1 MIARYSGVDVSVSA
15 ADHRLDVALTLTNGG
30 PDAWTND
37 EQYAVGYQV
46 FDAETDNLLSDGPHG
61 SLPHPVPPG
70 EKLPI
75 QLAVDLPR
83 EPGRYRVFVSPL
95 RESQAWF
102 FEKGSP
108 FLLLE
113 AETDGSS
120 LVLRRRQV
128 TRAGRL
134 AIERLLRTVVRAFV
148 YPIRT
153 LLNHGSLIRSL
164 VRRDILG
171 RYRGSFGGLFWTVI
185 HPLLMMLTYYFVFG
199 VVLRSSFGQD
209 RSSTGFLMYFLA
221 GMVPWLAMS
230 EAIGR
235 APGVILE
242 HASFVKKLLFPVE
255 VLPVTLVCSGLFSEV
270 FALLIFTG
278 AMAWFGYSFSVTA
291 LLLPLVLIPQFL
303 LTQGLCWL
311 LAALGVFFRDLG
323 QIMGFVLTVWFFT
336 TPICYDERALPGS
349 YLWLF
354 ELNPMFVLVRS
365 YRAIFL
371 EAATPPWM
379 PLAMLTVAAALVF
392 VVGHGLFYKLKRS
405 FGDMV

>member
-1 MIARYSGVDVSVSA
+1 MIARYSGIEVAVEA
-15 ADHRLDVALTLTNGG
+15 AGHRLDVALTLTNGG
-30 PDAWTND
+30 AEPWSSDQ
-37 EQYAVGYQV
+37 QYAVGYQV
-46 FDAETDNLLSDGPHG
+46 FDAETGNLLRDGPHLAL
-61 SLPHPVPPG
+61 SQPVPPG
-70 EKLPI
+70 EKLPV

-95 RESQAWF
+95 RENQAWF
-102 FEKGSP
+102 FEQGSP

-113 AETDGSS
+113 AETDGR
-120 LVLRRRQV
+120 LLELRRRRV
-128 TRAGRL
+128 TRSGRL
-134 AIERLLRTVVRAFV
+134 GIERLVRTTRRAFV
-148 YPIRT
+148 YPVRT
-153 LLNHGSLIRSL
+153 LLKHGSLIRSL

-171 RYRGSFGGLFWTVI
+171 RYRGSFGGLFWTII

-199 VVLRSSFGQD
+199 VVLRASFGQD

-235 APGVILE
+235 ASGVILD

-255 VLPVTLVCSGLFSEV
+255 VLPVTLVLSGLFSEV
-270 FALLIFTG
+270 FGLLIFSG
-278 AMAWFGYSFSVTA
+278 AMALFGYSFSATV

-303 LTQGLCWL
+303 LTLGLCWL

-336 TPICYDERALPGS
+336 TPICYDERALPQN

-371 EAATPPWM
+371 EASAPAWG
-379 PLAMLTVAAALVF
+379 PLAAVTAASALLF
-392 VVGHGLFYKLKRS
+392 IAGHGLFYKLKRS
-405 FGDMV
+405 FGDLV

>member
-1 MIARYSGVDVSVSA
+1 MIARYSGIDVAVEA
-15 ADHRLDVALTLTNGG
+15 AAHRLDIALTLTNGG
-30 PDAWTND
+30 PEVWSND
-37 EQYAVGYQV
+37 QQYAVGYQI
-46 FDAETDNLLSDGPHG
+46 FDAETGNLLLDGPHAAL
-61 SLPHPVPPG
+61 SQPVPPG
-70 EKLPI
+70 DKLTI
-75 QLAVDLPR
+75 RLAVTLPS

-95 RESQAWF
+95 RENQAWF
-102 FEKGSP
+102 FEQGSP

-113 AETDGSS
+113 AETDGRS
-120 LVLRRRQV
+120 LELRRHRV
-128 TRAGRL
+128 TGAGQL
-134 AIERLLRTVVRAFV
+134 GLERLLRTTRRAFV

-153 LLNHGSLIRSL
+153 LLKHGSLIRSL

-199 VVLRSSFGQD
+199 VVLRASFGQD

-242 HASFVKKLLFPVE
+242 HGSFVKKLLFPVE
-255 VLPVTLVCSGLFSEV
+255 VLPVTLVLSGLFSEV
-270 FALLIFTG
+270 FGLVVFSG
-278 AMAWFGYSFSVTA
+278 AMALFGYVFSTTA

-303 LTQGLCWL
+303 LTLGLCWL
-311 LAALGVFFRDLG
+311 LAAFGVFFRDLG
-323 QIMGFVLTVWFFT
+323 QIMGFVLTIWFFT
-336 TPICYDERALPGS
+336 TPICYDERALPQN

-371 EAATPPWM
+371 EASAPPWI
-379 PLAMLTVAAALVF
+379 PLAAVTALGALVF
-392 VVGHGLFYKLKRS
+392 VAGHGLFYKLKRS
-405 FGDMV
+405 FGDLV